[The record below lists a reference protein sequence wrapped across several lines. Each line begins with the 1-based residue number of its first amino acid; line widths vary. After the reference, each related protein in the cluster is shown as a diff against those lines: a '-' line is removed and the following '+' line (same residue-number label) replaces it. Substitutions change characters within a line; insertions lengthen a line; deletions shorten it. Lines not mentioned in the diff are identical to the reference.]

1 MFKYLFL
8 ISVLLY
14 FLIPVYDASAKETK
28 VITMNN
34 EQWLVIIEPGKEP
47 MLKPLTPA
55 RPKVTKLNF
64 VVHGKEEKETPVV
77 KEVSKTESRIV
88 SECDRPGGCIINE
101 EGDCP
106 SCKKVHVKE
115 ETTQVVKSEFETF
128 KQDVKAYVELNNR
141 VEDDIK
147 NKKLPFHLQNLR
159 HKMNDPLWL
168 CYKVHATCT
177 SEFSSAK
184 TISIEDLYNVYKMRF
199 ICESQKHDKS
209 FWKFDFLNPIKECQ
223 WNIVKDQNGNIIS
236 KRRRDI
242 QIVGL

>member
-1 MFKYLFL
+1 MYKYLFL
-8 ISVLLY
+8 IGVLLY

-55 RPKVTKLNF
+55 RQKVTKLNF
-64 VVHGKEEKETPVV
+64 VVHGKEEKETPIV

-88 SECDRPGGCIINE
+88 SECDRPGGCVITE

-106 SCKKVHVKE
+106 SCKEVHVKE
-115 ETTQVVKSEFETF
+115 QTSQVVKSEFETF
-128 KQDVKAYVELNNR
+128 KKDVKAYVELNNR
-141 VEDDIK
+141 VEDNLK

-159 HKMNDPLWL
+159 YKMNDPLWL
-168 CYKVHATCT
+168 CYKVHRTCT
-177 SEFSSAK
+177 SGLSSAK
-184 TISIEDLYNVYKMRF
+184 TISIEDLYNVYNMRHV
-199 ICESQKHDKS
+199 CESQKQNKP
-209 FWKFDFLNPIKECQ
+209 FWQFNFNDPIKECQ
-223 WNIVKDQNGNIIS
+223 WNIVKDHNGDVIHVN
-236 KRRRDI
+236 RRDI

>member
-8 ISVLLY
+8 IGVLLY
-14 FLIPVYDASAKETK
+14 FLIPVYNVSAKETK

-55 RPKVTKLNF
+55 RKKVTKLNF
-64 VVHGKEEKETPVV
+64 VVHGREEKETPVV

-115 ETTQVVKSEFETF
+115 QTSQVVKSEFETF

-141 VEDDIK
+141 VEDNLK

-168 CYKVHATCT
+168 CYKVHKTCT
-177 SEFSSAK
+177 SGLSSAK
-184 TISIEDLYNVYKMRF
+184 TISIEDLYNVYNMRHV
-199 ICESQKHDKS
+199 CESQKQNKP
-209 FWKFDFLNPIKECQ
+209 FWQFNFNDPIKECQ
-223 WNIVKDQNGNIIS
+223 WNIVKDHNGDVIHVN
-236 KRRRDI
+236 RRDI